1 MQILSLVSIIE
12 ELKHQTA
19 LIDSDRKQSS
29 EQAMNRAED
38 LGLDLY
44 GWTDQIMSAVNGPY
58 YIITY
63 IITWVHQ
70 TTDQQ
75 GEMPIDCKKNN
86 SQEFNNSYNSLCK
99 KF

>member
-1 MQILSLVSIIE
+1 
-12 ELKHQTA
+12 
-19 LIDSDRKQSS
+19 
-29 EQAMNRAED
+29 
-38 LGLDLY
+38 
-44 GWTDQIMSAVNGPY
+44 MSAVNGPY

-86 SQEFNNSYNSLCK
+86 SQEFNKNYNSLCK